1 MAEVYQRIG
10 TELTTSFVSQYTVP
24 GATSSVVIGC
34 RISIIGSSSGNVEIK
49 VGASGSTKRIIGV
62 DTPLPVGSSL
72 SALSGDKLIL
82 EAGEIVEAKCSSANS
97 ADLIISVLEI
107 T

>member
-1 MAEVYQRIG
+1 MAEVYQRAQA
-10 TELTTSFVSQYTVP
+10 ELTTSFATVYTVP

-34 RISIIGSSSGNVEIK
+34 RISNIGSSSVNVEIK

-62 DTPLPVGSSL
+62 ATPLPVGSSL

-82 EAGEIVEAKCSSANS
+82 EAGEIVEAICSSANS

>member
-1 MAEVYQRIG
+1 M
-10 TELTTSFVSQYTVP
+10 
-24 GATSSVVIGC
+24 
-34 RISIIGSSSGNVEIK
+34 NVEIK

-82 EAGEIVEAKCSSANS
+82 ETGEILEAKASANTQ
-97 ADLIISVLEI
+97 ADIIVSVLEI
-107 T
+107 S